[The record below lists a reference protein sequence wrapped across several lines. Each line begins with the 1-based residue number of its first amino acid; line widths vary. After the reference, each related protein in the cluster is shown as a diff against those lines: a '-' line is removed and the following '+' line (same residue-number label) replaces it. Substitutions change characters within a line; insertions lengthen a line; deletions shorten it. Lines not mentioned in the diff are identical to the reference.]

1 MTDAYSTEPAMIDI
15 EMRLKTCDE
24 SDEYPYMLEATDGC
38 LILYL
43 DDTLMPV
50 TFQELLLHSRLR
62 TVSYSN
68 NYNNTCYTYYNAK
81 HCKERSHFI

>member
-1 MTDAYSTEPAMIDI
+1 MSDGYSTEPDMIDI

-50 TFQELLLHSRLR
+50 TFQ
-62 TVSYSN
+62 
-68 NYNNTCYTYYNAK
+68 
-81 HCKERSHFI
+81 F